1 MGGMQTKGVGILS
14 KELTEEYI
22 VNSCTR
28 YIQPKEY
35 GNKVFS
41 LIGEVEEEVLSPVK
55 PFNIIQK
62 SCAFYGV
69 DYEGRRKG
77 TRLLIDYSRK
87 LPIVIEPI
95 NNIYTFCSASPEN
108 PKCIWF
114 FAEHIKDYRRA
125 STRET
130 MVIFRNNQSQIFPVS
145 YSTFNTQML
154 RTSYLQMK
162 LMQRVEFNK
171 EKLVFLLHGPR
182 NLKASESSE
191 LYLNKKN

>member
-1 MGGMQTKGVGILS
+1 L
-14 KELTEEYI
+14 EFLTQNQNGDYI
-22 VNSCTR
+22 VNSCTM
-28 YIQPKEY
+28 YIKPEEY
-35 GNKVFS
+35 GNRLFAR
-41 LIGEVEEEVLSPVK
+41 IGEVEEEILSPLK
-55 PFNIIQK
+55 PFSIIQK
-62 SCAFYGV
+62 SCAYYGV

-95 NNIYTFCSASPEN
+95 NNIYTFCTASPES

-114 FAEHIKDYRRA
+114 FAEHIKDYRRI

-130 MVIFRNNQSQIFPVS
+130 LVIFRNNQSQIFPVS

-162 LMQRVEFNK
+162 LMQRVEFSK
-171 EKLVFLLHGPR
+171 KKLAFLLHGPKTS
-182 NLKASESSE
+182 KASESNE
-191 LYLNKKN
+191 LYSNDRNNN